1 MASAARN
8 ARPDADPTRWR
19 CARRHR
25 VVAGT
30 LKPTAIVTSRTPG
43 ETGIV
48 PTGLLEQEIRNRCGC
63 RPFADLLDWSGER
76 RRIAAKHLRRG
87 DHD

>member
-1 MASAARN
+1 MPLASSI
-8 ARPDADPTRWR
+8 
-19 CARRHR
+19 RRSNTETE
-25 VVAGT
+25 AM
-30 LKPTAIVTSRTPG
+30 VTSGTRG

-48 PTGLLEQEIRNRCGC
+48 PRWLEEEIRNRRGC

>member
-1 MASAARN
+1 MASSIRRRN
-8 ARPDADPTRWR
+8 TETDGDGD
-19 CARRHR
+19 
-25 VVAGT
+25 VG
-30 LKPTAIVTSRTPG
+30 KPGRASCPG
-43 ETGIV
+43 W
-48 PTGLLEQEIRNRCGC
+48 LEEEIRNRRGC